1 MKVISNIESWA
12 DAHHPKWLDLIR
24 IFLGLVLIA
33 KGISFLGNTDL
44 IVNMLKSSSVEFLSI
59 TIAHYV
65 IIAHLMGGIM
75 ISIGLL
81 TRIAVLFQI
90 PILIGAIVFVNISGG
105 FFAINSDLP
114 FSVLVLT
121 LLFFF
126 LIYGSGP
133 WSVDSYIEKHIN
145 DK

>member
-1 MKVISNIESWA
+1 MKVISNIEHWA
-12 DAHHPKWLDLIR
+12 DEHHPKWIDIVR

-33 KGISFLGNTDL
+33 KGVSFLGNTEI
-44 IVNMLKSSSVEFLSI
+44 IVQMLQNSTVEFLSI
-59 TIAHYV
+59 AIAHYV
-65 IIAHLMGGIM
+65 IIAHLMGGIL
-75 ISIGLL
+75 ISVGLL

-90 PILIGAIVFVNISGG
+90 PILIGAIIFVNLSNG

-121 LLFFF
+121 VLIFF

-133 WSVDSYIEKHIN
+133 WSVDNYIQKHIA

>member
-1 MKVISNIESWA
+1 MKLVSNIEAWA
-12 DAHHPKWLDLIR
+12 DEHHPKWLDIVR

-33 KGISFLGNTDL
+33 KGISFLGNTEFF
-44 IVNMLKSSSVEFLSI
+44 VTMLKNSTVEFLSI

-65 IIAHLMGGIM
+65 IIAHLMGGIL
-75 ISIGLL
+75 ITIGLL

-90 PILIGAIVFVNISGG
+90 PILIGAIIFVNLSHG

-114 FSVLVLT
+114 FSILVLT
-121 LLFFF
+121 LLIFF

-133 WSVDSYIEKHIN
+133 WSVDNYIQRHISE
-145 DK
+145 

>member
-1 MKVISNIESWA
+1 MKLVSNIETWA
-12 DAHHPKWLDLIR
+12 DAHHPKWLDIVR
-24 IFLGLVLIA
+24 VFLGLVLIA
-33 KGISFLGNTDL
+33 KGISFLGNTEL
-44 IVNMLKSSSVEFLSI
+44 FVTMLKNSTVEFLSI

-65 IIAHLMGGIM
+65 IIAHLMGGIL
-75 ISIGLL
+75 IAIGLL

-90 PILIGAIVFVNISGG
+90 PILIGAIIFVNFSKG

-121 LLFFF
+121 LLIFF

-133 WSVDSYIEKHIN
+133 WSVDNYIQKHIS
-145 DK
+145 DE

>member
-1 MKVISNIESWA
+1 MKVVSNIEHWA
-12 DAHHPKWLDLIR
+12 DAHHPKWIDVVR

-33 KGISFLGNTDL
+33 KGISFLGNTEV
-44 IVNMLKSSSVEFLSI
+44 IVQMLQNSTVEFLSI
-59 TIAHYV
+59 AIAHYV
-65 IIAHLMGGIM
+65 IIAHLMGGIL
-75 ISIGLL
+75 ITIGLL

-90 PILIGAIVFVNISGG
+90 PILIGAIVFVNLSNG

-121 LLFFF
+121 LLVFF

-133 WSVDSYIEKHIN
+133 WSADAYIQKHIA
-145 DK
+145 DE